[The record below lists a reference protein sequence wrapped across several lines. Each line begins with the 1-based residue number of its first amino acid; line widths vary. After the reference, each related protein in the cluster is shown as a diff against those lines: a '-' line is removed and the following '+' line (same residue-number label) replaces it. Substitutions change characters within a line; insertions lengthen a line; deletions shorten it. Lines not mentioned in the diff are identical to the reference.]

1 MTEQVYI
8 PLEQIKPNPYQPRTV
23 EDVAA
28 IAEIA
33 VNIYRNGLMQVPSA
47 RRVNGHYE
55 LVFGHTRMAAYKM
68 LAETGVPA
76 ADIQPDA
83 NFASMPIN
91 LHQLNDRQMF
101 EMAVAENIKR
111 RDLNPIEQAQAMK
124 RYMAEFEATSKQAAE
139 LFGVND
145 ATVRGKVR
153 LLDLPDEVKAKLS
166 AGTIS
171 EGTARDILSLQKV
184 ASPDV
189 VQQTV
194 EQIEKGVNDFGQAV
208 LPKEIIEDKID
219 ELDNVQQL
227 TWANDDKKPKTK
239 GGWMLDMKNFPNQYL
254 PVLSGHVA
262 VQALD
267 CFNDKPAQKL
277 VLEIAEYL
285 DASTAK
291 DAGKEYYEAN
301 QSQIEKRM
309 KALEEINP
317 AYSQRLQH
325 LINPP
330 ACNTCPSMT
339 KFSDRHYC
347 GIKACYE
354 RKVSAWKRHSMH
366 AESKKL
372 GVSILNPEVDGNY
385 LVLEDTYRNQEHAE
399 LWRKKNKDLRLAFME
414 DIDRKKF
421 QSGYD
426 DCPDGCV
433 VVVVG
438 KTLEKLAEKKEQ
450 VREEKRFDVDEFREE
465 LMEKRV
471 NELLW
476 DATAYL
482 KSIMDGMPDEAVIS
496 LYDAPRFGWSDHS
509 AIPDPEFTN
518 DTKNSIIAEHTR
530 REFAFWML
538 VSGDDGVSD
547 DADAYQTLAD
557 LVKAIQE
564 RAKTWKVKLPA
575 ELTKRAAQYD
585 AEIADAVS
593 AETKARKK
601 K

>member
-1 MTEQVYI
+1 
-8 PLEQIKPNPYQPRTV
+8 
-23 EDVAA
+23 
-28 IAEIA
+28 
-33 VNIYRNGLMQVPSA
+33 
-47 RRVNGHYE
+47 
-55 LVFGHTRMAAYKM
+55 
-68 LAETGVPA
+68 
-76 ADIQPDA
+76 
-83 NFASMPIN
+83 
-91 LHQLNDRQMF
+91 
-101 EMAVAENIKR
+101 
-111 RDLNPIEQAQAMK
+111 
-124 RYMAEFEATSKQAAE
+124 
-139 LFGVND
+139 
-145 ATVRGKVR
+145 
-153 LLDLPDEVKAKLS
+153 
-166 AGTIS
+166 
-171 EGTARDILSLQKV
+171 
-184 ASPDV
+184 
-189 VQQTV
+189 
-194 EQIEKGVNDFGQAV
+194 
-208 LPKEIIEDKID
+208 
-219 ELDNVQQL
+219 
-227 TWANDDKKPKTK
+227 
-239 GGWMLDMKNFPNQYL
+239 
-254 PVLSGHVA
+254 
-262 VQALD
+262 
-267 CFNDKPAQKL
+267 
-277 VLEIAEYL
+277 
-285 DASTAK
+285 
-291 DAGKEYYEAN
+291 
-301 QSQIEKRM
+301 
-309 KALEEINP
+309 
-317 AYSQRLQH
+317 
-325 LINPP
+325 
-330 ACNTCPSMT
+330 
-339 KFSDRHYC
+339 
-347 GIKACYE
+347 
-354 RKVSAWKRHSMH
+354 MH